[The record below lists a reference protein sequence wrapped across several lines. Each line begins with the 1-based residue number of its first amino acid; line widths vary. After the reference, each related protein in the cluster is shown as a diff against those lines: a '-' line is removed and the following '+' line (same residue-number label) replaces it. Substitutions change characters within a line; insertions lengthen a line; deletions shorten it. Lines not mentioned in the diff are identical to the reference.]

1 MHVDIERGGCLG
13 VQSDGA
19 QEECGGNT
27 GGSIHNVFSEQCV
40 LGICSY
46 SFSNSVME
54 SRVDGERKLRVV
66 LGAEGGGRRAAI
78 GGLSD
83 IAGLSENAAT
93 GTGVGHISR
102 DRLASW
108 ASYGRRRTGS
118 RCASRSS
125 W

>member
-54 SRVDGERKLRVV
+54 SRVDGERKLGV
-66 LGAEGGGRRAAI
+66 ASEGGGRRAAI
-78 GGLSD
+78 GGVSD
-83 IAGLSENAAT
+83 IAGSSENAAT

-102 DRLASW
+102 DRLA
-108 ASYGRRRTGS
+108 
-118 RCASRSS
+118 
-125 W
+125 